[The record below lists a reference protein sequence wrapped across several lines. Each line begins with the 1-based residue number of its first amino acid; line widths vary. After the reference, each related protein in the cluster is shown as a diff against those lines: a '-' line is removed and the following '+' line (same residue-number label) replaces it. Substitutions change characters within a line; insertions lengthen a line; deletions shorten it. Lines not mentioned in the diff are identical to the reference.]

1 MAEPSTA
8 KRLTVH
14 ARLGSVGLVTLPH
27 RLLPT
32 VCCVLLSHSEQPM
45 VQPCE
50 NQRHGW
56 PFMPARVPG
65 VQLPFQLP
73 TAPPSFVRQPSP
85 MQPQL
90 QL

>member
-14 ARLGSVGLVTLPH
+14 ARLGRVGLVTLPH

-50 NQRHGW
+50 NQKQLWPESHSLVPLAQRQLYGW
-56 PFMPARVPG
+56 IVPVIG
-65 VQLPFQLP
+65 CLRSSSK
-73 TAPPSFVRQPSP
+73 T
-85 MQPQL
+85 
-90 QL
+90 